1 MIVLFKWAYRGGVR
15 TATFVASPLLPN
27 AVLGTTNHALIH
39 ISDWWAT
46 FAALASLKPGDEC
59 DGNPACVPVDGKNA
73 WPVLTGAVS
82 ATDYRTE
89 LLLGVGGP
97 PPADETK
104 AQKGAL
110 RSGPYKLI
118 APSSQADG
126 WSAQCEW

>member
-1 MIVLFKWAYRGGVR
+1 MRRGGVR
-15 TATFVASPLLPN
+15 TTTFIASPLLPP
-27 AVLGTTNHALIH
+27 AVLGTTNHALLH

-46 FAALASLKPGDEC
+46 FAVMAGLEPADDC
-59 DGNPACVPVDGKNA
+59 DGNPACVSLDGKDA

-82 ATDYRTE
+82 TADHRTE

-97 PPADETK
+97 PPADQNQ

-126 WSAQCEW
+126 WSAQCE